1 MDDALGNEDVDCGG
15 LEVDIKRGADGADV
29 DVARLND
36 EGACG
41 VFGDG
46 EMRFA
51 V

>member
-1 MDDALGNEDVDCGG
+1 MDDALGDEHVDRSRE
-15 LEVDIKRGADGADV
+15 EVDIKRGADGADV

-41 VFGDG
+41 VCGDG